1 MTQQKKAK
9 NKAAAVNKC
18 KIGWS
23 KNAWEDY
30 LYWQARDKRIL
41 DEINGLIDEISR
53 DPFKGTGKPEPLKG
67 DLSGFWS
74 RRITKE
80 DRLVY
85 IVQED
90 VIYVIACRHHC

>member
-9 NKAAAVNKC
+9 NKAAAANNC
-18 KIGWS
+18 KVGWS
-23 KNAWEDY
+23 KHAWEDY
-30 LYWQARDKRIL
+30 LHWQEHDRRIL
-41 DEINGLIDEISR
+41 GEINRLIEEISR
-53 DPFKGTGKPEPLKG
+53 DPFRGTGKPEPLRG

-85 IVQED
+85 IIQED
-90 VIYVIACRHHC
+90 VIYIMACRHHY